1 MTEQLVGPAAELQEG
16 SVKIVEINGVEVG
29 VLKVLGQIRAF
40 ENRCPHQGGPVCY
53 GEILG
58 QVEAVLDDRK
68 QIVSER
74 LSEENFNLI
83 CPWHGWTYDALTGEC
98 IGDRKIRL
106 KSWEVV
112 EKEGQVY
119 LRVPAGSG
127 G

>member
-1 MTEQLVGPAAELQEG
+1 MTEQLVGPVAELQEG
-16 SVKIVEINGVEVG
+16 SVKIVEVNGVEVG

-98 IGDRKIRL
+98 IADRKIRL

-112 EKEGQVY
+112 IKEDQIY
-119 LRVPAGSG
+119 LQVPAASG